1 MTKSEAVQEFKD
13 YVMPGIREYF
23 EQDGI
28 PDWIA
33 RREGWNIFTDM
44 LCKNNQITSEQYET
58 WDHPAITNGGN

>member
-1 MTKSEAVQEFKD
+1 MNKNQAIREFKEFE
-13 YVMPGIREYF
+13 MPYIRETY

-28 PDWIA
+28 PDWTA
-33 RREGWNIFTDM
+33 RREAWNNFTDM